1 MARFGYLTL
10 HNGKW
15 KDRQLVSEQ
24 WNKMAQT
31 PSAPEPTYGFMNWFL
46 NINKKFLPSAPEKVF
61 VHIGNGTNMVYV
73 DPENDIVAVVRWIEN
88 SQMDE
93 FVKRMLA
100 AKK

>member
-1 MARFGYLTL
+1 
-10 HNGKW
+10 
-15 KDRQLVSEQ
+15 
-24 WNKMAQT
+24 MAQT
-31 PSAPEPTYGFMNWFL
+31 PSAPQETYGFMNWFL
-46 NINKKFLPSAPEKVF
+46 NTNKKFLPSAPEKVF

-88 SQMDE
+88 SEMDE